1 MRKIA
6 TVIVIS
12 FCVLLSKAQTFTW
25 NGNSTIV
32 ALETDTIPVVVTGLP
47 TAVNTTFGLSK
58 ICFDMSHSLKSN
70 LVISLLSPDGHIVS
84 LAENEGGASQQFIG
98 TCVGMDGVP
107 FELGAT
113 PFSGTF
119 LPVGDISTFNNGQD
133 PNGTWKLLVSDNVT
147 ADTGTVHAVSIVFSN
162 NPPQG
167 QGLGQGGNLGPQG
180 PFVWPG
186 LVCPGGT
193 SGCDLLPDV
202 TASAKEIQLYH
213 HEYPGRITVSNATP
227 NIGYGPLEIYAID
240 SCFCDGQP
248 SPCNVTC
255 PNGGQ
260 LQRII
265 RQRIYHKVPGTDTL
279 GFYDRDAGA
288 MTFHPEHGH
297 LHVDNWANITLRK
310 ATSDPNPINWPII
323 GTSVKQSYC
332 LINLGVC
339 SGNMGECVDNN
350 GNPVLTVPNNGFGF
364 ESGCGFNQGIYPGS
378 YDVYSEGLNEPIPLD
393 DSVCNGNYYIV
404 SITDPD
410 NVFLESDENNNV
422 VAVPI
427 TLTQQYKVPLIT
439 TSAQYVCPADDSV
452 ILTASNLTRATW
464 STGETARSIVV
475 RNPGTYT
482 ATSPCGVISSPV
494 TITSLPA
501 NAAPAVSIALTA
513 GSVPACP
520 GTTLTFKATPA
531 WEGNTPR
538 YQWKVNGVNVGTNSN
553 TYTSSAF
560 TNQQKISCELTSGI
574 NCFSGTPV
582 LSDSIVI
589 PVNPRDSFE
598 AVVTQTRGYN
608 PFCLGDTVTFTAAA
622 LPGIN
627 PVYHWK
633 LDGADVGTNSPEYT
647 STSLQHGQ
655 VISCTINATPACG
668 RSVSIGISA
677 GYNVKN
683 TTYGA
688 AYPTWYGNGHQQYL
702 VRATELQDMG
712 LAAGYITDLSFV
724 TGAKWVYLR
733 PKDKYIL
740 LPSSLFCIPASQ
752 S

>member
-1 MRKIA
+1 
-6 TVIVIS
+6 
-12 FCVLLSKAQTFTW
+12 
-25 NGNSTIV
+25 
-32 ALETDTIPVVVTGLP
+32 
-47 TAVNTTFGLSK
+47 
-58 ICFDMSHSLKSN
+58 
-70 LVISLLSPDGHIVS
+70 
-84 LAENEGGASQQFIG
+84 
-98 TCVGMDGVP
+98 
-107 FELGAT
+107 
-113 PFSGTF
+113 
-119 LPVGDISTFNNGQD
+119 
-133 PNGTWKLLVSDNVT
+133 
-147 ADTGTVHAVSIVFSN
+147 
-162 NPPQG
+162 
-167 QGLGQGGNLGPQG
+167 
-180 PFVWPG
+180 
-186 LVCPGGT
+186 
-193 SGCDLLPDV
+193 
-202 TASAKEIQLYH
+202 
-213 HEYPGRITVSNATP
+213 
-227 NIGYGPLEIYAID
+227 
-240 SCFCDGQP
+240 
-248 SPCNVTC
+248 
-255 PNGGQ
+255 
-260 LQRII
+260 
-265 RQRIYHKVPGTDTL
+265 
-279 GFYDRDAGA
+279 
-288 MTFHPEHGH
+288 
-297 LHVDNWANITLRK
+297 
-310 ATSDPNPINWPII
+310 
-323 GTSVKQSYC
+323 
-332 LINLGVC
+332 
-339 SGNMGECVDNN
+339 MGECVDNN